1 MTMLTT
7 DTKQLQKMMFIS
19 NALDK
24 GWSIKKVNNVY
35 VFTKKHE
42 NKKEVFEEKYLETFI
57 VGNMTPL

>member
-1 MTMLTT
+1 MLTVEK
-7 DTKQLQKMMFIS
+7 KQIQKMMFIS

-42 NKKEVFEEKYLETFI
+42 NKKEVFEEKYLETF
-57 VGNMTPL
+57 VLGNMTPIQI

>member
-1 MTMLTT
+1 MLTT

>member
-1 MTMLTT
+1 
-7 DTKQLQKMMFIS
+7 MMFIS
-19 NALDK
+19 NTLDK

-57 VGNMTPL
+57 VGNMTPIQ